1 MEDKVKELEK
11 LIDIAIEDAWERN
24 DNMPNIQVRLLTQ
37 ILNIKDEK
45 QTITIAKNQQDYE
58 VL

>member
-1 MEDKVKELEK
+1 MEDKIKELEK

-45 QTITIAKNQQDYE
+45 QTITIAKN
-58 VL
+58 